1 MEWNNVKMSRV
12 EFERLL
18 KEYTSAA
25 LRTAEKAKV
34 IDENEQINTEI
45 TIASHESK
53 PELSNTVYIS
63 ENNNKTDNT
72 DKEEIF
78 DTENSESEVVINA
91 EIKQEDTPVAEPVE
105 EESEYETEEHTEP
118 EEENKETDEQQT
130 EQSDNSHE
138 QACEE
143 ECAEGENCSDETEKC
158 SESVDDILDSFKSM
172 FISEEEAEKKAEEM
186 SENKNVR
193 QSSPNFNSAIHNHN
207 NSVKSCGCAR
217 CRSNNSTT
225 HMQEKGGHDP
235 G

>member
-53 PELSNTVYIS
+53 PELPNTVYIS
-63 ENNNKTDNT
+63 EGNSTTDNT
-72 DKEEIF
+72 DKKEKI

-130 EQSDNSHE
+130 EQHDNSHE

-143 ECAEGENCSDETEKC
+143 ECSEEDNCSDETEKC

>member
-53 PELSNTVYIS
+53 PELPNTVYIS
-63 ENNNKTDNT
+63 ESNSTTDNT
-72 DKEEIF
+72 DKKEKF

-91 EIKQEDTPVAEPVE
+91 EIKQKDTPVAESVE
-105 EESEYETEEHTEP
+105 EEPEFETEEHTEP

-130 EQSDNSHE
+130 EQHDNSHE

-143 ECAEGENCSDETEKC
+143 ECSEEDNCNDETEKC

>member
-34 IDENEQINTEI
+34 IDENEQIITEI

-63 ENNNKTDNT
+63 EGNSTTDNT
-72 DKEEIF
+72 DKKEKI

-91 EIKQEDTPVAEPVE
+91 EMKQEDTPVAEPVE
-105 EESEYETEEHTEP
+105 EESQYATEEHTQP
-118 EEENKETDEQQT
+118 EEENKEIDKQQT

-143 ECAEGENCSDETEKC
+143 ECAEEENCSDETEKC

-186 SENKNVR
+186 SENKNAR

>member
-25 LRTAEKAKV
+25 LRTAEKDKV

-63 ENNNKTDNT
+63 ENNNTTDNT
-72 DKEEIF
+72 DKEEIL
-78 DTENSESEVVINA
+78 DTENYESEVVINA

-130 EQSDNSHE
+130 EQHDNSHE

-143 ECAEGENCSDETEKC
+143 ECAEEDNCSDETEKC

-172 FISEEEAEKKAEEM
+172 FISEDEAEKKAEEM

>member
-1 MEWNNVKMSRV
+1 MEWNNVKISRV

-45 TIASHESK
+45 TIASHENK

-63 ENNNKTDNT
+63 EGNSTTDNI
-72 DKEEIF
+72 DKKEKI

-130 EQSDNSHE
+130 EQHDNSHE

-143 ECAEGENCSDETEKC
+143 ECAEEDNCSDETEKC

-193 QSSPNFNSAIHNHN
+193 QSSPNFNTAIHNHN

-225 HMQEKGGHDP
+225 HMQEKGGHNP

>member
-45 TIASHESK
+45 TLASHESK
-53 PELSNTVYIS
+53 PELPNTVYIS
-63 ENNNKTDNT
+63 ESNSTTDNT
-72 DKEEIF
+72 DKEEKF

-130 EQSDNSHE
+130 EQHDNSHE

-143 ECAEGENCSDETEKC
+143 ECAEEDNCSDETEKC

>member
-1 MEWNNVKMSRV
+1 MEWNNVKMSRA

-34 IDENEQINTEI
+34 IDDNEQINAEI
-45 TIASHESK
+45 TIASLDSK
-53 PELSNTVYIS
+53 AELQKNDYIS
-63 ENNNKTDNT
+63 EDKSTTDNT
-72 DKEEIF
+72 DEEEKADIE
-78 DTENSESEVVINA
+78 DSESIVVINA
-91 EIKQEDTPVAEPVE
+91 EIMQEDAPVAEPVE
-105 EESEYETEEHTEP
+105 EESEYETEEHTGP
-118 EEENKETDEQQT
+118 DEENKETDEQQT
-130 EQSDNSHE
+130 EQSDNCCE

-143 ECAEGENCSDETEKC
+143 ECTEEENSSDETEKC

-172 FISEEEAEKKAEEM
+172 FISEEEAEKKAKEM

-193 QSSPNFNSAIHNHN
+193 NSVPNFNSAIHNHN

>member
-25 LRTAEKAKV
+25 LKTAEKAKV

-45 TIASHESK
+45 TIASHEIK
-53 PELSNTVYIS
+53 PELPNTVYIS
-63 ENNNKTDNT
+63 EGNSTTDNT
-72 DKEEIF
+72 DKKEKI
-78 DTENSESEVVINA
+78 DTENSDSEVVINA

-130 EQSDNSHE
+130 EQHDNSHE
-138 QACEE
+138 QACEQECIE
-143 ECAEGENCSDETEKC
+143 EENNSDETEKC

-172 FISEEEAEKKAEEM
+172 FISEEEAEKKAEEI
-186 SENKNVR
+186 SNDKNACP
-193 QSSPNFNSAIHNHN
+193 SAPNFNSAIHNHN
-207 NSVKSCGCAR
+207 KSVKSCGCAR
-217 CRSNNSTT
+217 CRSNNTTT

>member
-34 IDENEQINTEI
+34 IDENERIKAEI

-53 PELSNTVYIS
+53 PELPKTVYIS
-63 ENNNKTDNT
+63 EGNSTTDNT
-72 DKEEIF
+72 DKEEKF
-78 DTENSESEVVINA
+78 DTEDTESVVVINA
-91 EIKQEDTPVAEPVE
+91 EIKQEDAPVAEPVE
-105 EESEYETEEHTEP
+105 EESEYEAEEYTEP

-130 EQSDNSHE
+130 EQSDNCNE
-138 QACEE
+138 QTCEE
-143 ECAEGENCSDETEKC
+143 ECAEEENSSDETEKC

-186 SENKNVR
+186 SENKNIK
-193 QSSPNFNSAIHNHN
+193 QSAPNFNSAIHNHN
-207 NSVKSCGCAR
+207 KSVKSCGCAR

-225 HMQEKGGHDP
+225 HMQEKGGNDP

>member
-25 LRTAEKAKV
+25 LRTAEKATV

-53 PELSNTVYIS
+53 PELPNTVYIS
-63 ENNNKTDNT
+63 EGNSTKDNT
-72 DKEEIF
+72 DKKEKI

-130 EQSDNSHE
+130 EQHDNSHE

-143 ECAEGENCSDETEKC
+143 ECAEEDNCSDETEKC

-186 SENKNVR
+186 NENKKAR
-193 QSSPNFNSAIHNHN
+193 QYSPNFNSAIHNHN

>member
-63 ENNNKTDNT
+63 ENNNTTDNT

-78 DTENSESEVVINA
+78 DTENYESEVVINA

-105 EESEYETEEHTEP
+105 EESQYATEEHTQP
-118 EEENKETDEQQT
+118 EEENKEIDKQQT

-143 ECAEGENCSDETEKC
+143 ECAEEENCSDETEKC